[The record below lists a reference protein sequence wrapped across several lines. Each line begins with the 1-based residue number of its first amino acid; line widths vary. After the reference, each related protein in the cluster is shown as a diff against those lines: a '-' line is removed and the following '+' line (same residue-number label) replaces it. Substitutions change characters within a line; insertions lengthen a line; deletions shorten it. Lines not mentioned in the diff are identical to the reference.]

1 MAQIYHPKKTSTKL
15 LEGAVAGLLGGAVA
29 ALLMMVW
36 DGLLYGN
43 WFLTPNALG
52 WLATGTANQSMTSTL
67 VGLLIHFLLF
77 ALLGVGFVQYLRLFK
92 RFKINPILGGAIY
105 GAIMGLLIFFVFLNS
120 IKPDIIR
127 AVDNKA
133 LIVAS
138 AAAGAVMAWWLSR
151 PEAPAASQANTPKQ

>member
-1 MAQIYHPKKTSTKL
+1 MAQIYDPKKTSTKL

-36 DGLLYGN
+36 DGLVYGN

-52 WLATGTANQSMTSTL
+52 WLATGTPNESTASML
-67 VGLLIHFLLF
+67 IGLLIHFLLF
-77 ALLGVGFVQYLRLFK
+77 ALIGLGFVQYLPLIR
-92 RFKINPILGGAIY
+92 RFNFNPILGGAIY
-105 GAIMGLLIFFVFLNS
+105 GAIIGLLIFFVFLNAL
-120 IKPDIIR
+120 KPDIIR

-138 AAAGAVMAWWLSR
+138 AIGGAVIGWWLSR
-151 PEAPAASQANTPKQ
+151 PAAETAPAS

>member
-36 DGLLYGN
+36 DGLVYGN

-52 WLATGTANQSMTSTL
+52 WLATGTPNESTASML
-67 VGLLIHFLLF
+67 IGLLIHFLLF
-77 ALLGVGFVQYLRLFK
+77 ALIGLGFVQYMPLFR
-92 RFKINPILGGAIY
+92 RFNINPILGGAIY
-105 GAIMGLLIFFVFLNS
+105 GAVIGLLIFFVFLNAL
-120 IKPDIIR
+120 KPDIIR

-138 AAAGAVMAWWLSR
+138 AIGGAVIGWWLSR
-151 PEAPAASQANTPKQ
+151 PAAETAPAS